1 MKRILLNKFE
11 EYENMKKKDIEVDIG
26 NFSPTVALPL
36 IYNEKINFKKIDSI
50 RKVNVNTDNSEIIS
64 NEILE
69 ELNIN
74 NNNITPMKFVFHELI
89 SNIYDH
95 SKFENAYVMGKK
107 DGKFYEFGF
116 LDDGITIPTSLKKL
130 KSPIKDDCDAII
142 QAINGLSSKNEL
154 GYIERGTG
162 LNNTINIVTSRSNG
176 EVLIVSGCALIH
188 ISNNDNIT
196 ARKIP
201 RDCVNGT
208 LVSLRMNLDSK
219 IDIYKY
225 LKQVKYELI
234 I

>member
-11 EYENMKKKDIEVDIG
+11 EYENMKKKDIGMDIG
-26 NFSPTVALPL
+26 DFSPTVALPM
-36 IYNEKINFKKIDSI
+36 INNEKINFKKIDSI
-50 RKVNVNTDNSEIIS
+50 RKVNVNTDNSEEIS

-74 NNNITPMKFVFHELI
+74 QNNITTLKFVFHELI
-89 SNIYDH
+89 ANIYDH
-95 SKFENAYVMGKK
+95 SKFENAYVMGKN

-116 LDDGITIPTSLKKL
+116 LDDGITIPASLKKL
-130 KSPIKDDCDAII
+130 QCPIKDDCDAIM

-162 LNNTINIVTSRSNG
+162 LNNTINIVTSGSNG

-188 ISNNDNIT
+188 ITKDRIT

-201 RDCVNGT
+201 HDCVKGT

-225 LKQVKYELI
+225 LKQVKYEQI
-234 I
+234 T